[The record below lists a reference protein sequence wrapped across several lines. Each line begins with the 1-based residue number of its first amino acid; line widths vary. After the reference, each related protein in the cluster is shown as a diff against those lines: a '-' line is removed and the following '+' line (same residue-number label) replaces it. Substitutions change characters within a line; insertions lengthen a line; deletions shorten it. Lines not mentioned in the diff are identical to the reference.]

1 MTVCSATLARF
12 KFAFLTRVA
21 NYLFLFAGLIPI
33 ALVAWYVATQGAQ
46 GPIGD
51 QWWDPVY
58 IAVKAQTS
66 TLVPEDFFVWTFGH
80 RPVISRLLAALSA
93 TLTHFDTGILRFVAF
108 AITLINLGLAMLL
121 LSARLGLIPISFFI
135 FGTLLFSLYSWDS
148 WLDMY
153 FASWHQALLF
163 TLLGLVVLQR
173 MHPGWLAISLLI
185 LCATAASFSLA
196 SGLSAWVSLPIAAA
210 GISDYRRPSYGIL
223 WLLMMFF
230 FLLFYTSE
238 YGVHQFKTEDDLPA
252 LSRALRHGIVSA
264 SVYPFR
270 FQAAHFDTNNL
281 TAISL
286 GLIGSLLLAVNLW
299 QLIRSKGGIAPAAL
313 WGSLALY
320 SVGVAFI
327 VLFGRGPYT
336 GGYYS
341 PATEGFWI
349 ALIALA
355 LLVLARRPPLHL
367 AVPNVTALL
376 AVVIFSVHTDI
387 RTLQSLADPDN
398 NLCDQS
404 IVNYPLYRDELFQGC
419 FQFSEVQS
427 VYHLAALRL
436 SIFRNEMPLL
446 ILPRT
451 DAPIIT
457 DMPNRWLSVYVR
469 DYMLAGLPQENLYSI
484 APVPGVW
491 PQQYSNI
498 YISPYNR
505 GELPTDILPRP
516 LQKTWTSAEE
526 LASNLA
532 ILTHNQ
538 PVLWYLNTPETDGN
552 FSVIERALS
561 ELGYRASKCA
571 IKEARYAYA
580 HFDLWRFERSGSYP
594 QP

>member
-1 MTVCSATLARF
+1 MVLHWLSTAISHSSASSVSGSSHSSAMTVCSVTLARF

-46 GPIGD
+46 GPVGD

-58 IAVKAQTS
+58 IAVKVQTS
-66 TLVPEDFFVWTFGH
+66 TLEPEDFFVWTIGH

-121 LSARLGLIPISFFI
+121 LSARRGLIPISFFI
-135 FGTLLFSLYSWDS
+135 FGTLLFSLYSWAS

-153 FASWHQALLF
+153 YASWHQALLF

-173 MHPGWLAISLLI
+173 MHPGRLAISLLI

-196 SGLSAWVSLPIAAA
+196 SGLMAWISLPIAAA

-238 YGVHQFKTEDDLPA
+238 YGVHLFKTEDDLPA
-252 LSRALRHGIVSA
+252 LSHALGHGIVSA
-264 SVYPFR
+264 SVHPFR
-270 FQAAHFDTNNL
+270 FQAAHFNTNNL

-299 QLIRSKGGIAPAAL
+299 QLIRFKGGIASAAL

-327 VLFGRGPYT
+327 VLFGRGPFT

-387 RTLQSLADPDN
+387 RKLQSLSDPDTK
-398 NLCDQS
+398 LCDQS

-419 FQFSEVQS
+419 FPFSEVQS

-436 SIFRNEMPLL
+436 SVFRNEMPLL

-491 PQQYSNI
+491 PQY
-498 YISPYNR
+498 
-505 GELPTDILPRP
+505 T
-516 LQKTWTSAEE
+516 T
-526 LASNLA
+526 A
-532 ILTHNQ
+532 ILARTIAGSCPRTFC
-538 PVLWYLNTPETDGN
+538 PVRSRRHGRVQK
-552 FSVIERALS
+552 S
-561 ELGYRASKCA
+561 
-571 IKEARYAYA
+571 
-580 HFDLWRFERSGSYP
+580 WRLILQS
-594 QP
+594 